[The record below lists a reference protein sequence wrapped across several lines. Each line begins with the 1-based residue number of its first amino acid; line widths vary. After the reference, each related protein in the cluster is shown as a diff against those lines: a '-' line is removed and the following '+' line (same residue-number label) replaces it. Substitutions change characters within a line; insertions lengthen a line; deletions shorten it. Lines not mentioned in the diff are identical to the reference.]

1 MINTEKEIWIFLSH
15 SNKDFEKVRKIRN
28 YLEEHS
34 CRPLMF
40 YLMCLNNDDEISDL
54 IKREIDCRDRFIIC
68 SSENSRSSKWVQ
80 AEVSYI
86 TSCQRTYDI
95 IDLSIPDD
103 EINRLLDAIIRRI
116 RVCLIG
122 SDSDKQFAWDVF
134 AHIRKYDLRCMI
146 EESIEEINKVGF
158 VVFFASNLSLKS
170 QKCLSLLAECI
181 KQNVPIL
188 VLDIDKYADINSKIL
203 FKDKWDL
210 IYTPR
215 KYVSG
220 IPDNQ
225 PLIIKSISTVEEP
238 IETAIDEI
246 LNRAFP
252 CWDIY
257 TMAKNF
263 LEGFYVDRDEDEAN
277 RLFKI
282 AYKKADELDSDG
294 YPGGTLF
301 LARCQAN
308 GYGTP
313 KDLQEALLNYHHYL
327 RMCGGNE
334 FLHAEIAKVQTELN
348 ESS

>member
-40 YLMCLNNDDEISDL
+40 YLMCLNNDDEINDL

-95 IDLSIPDD
+95 IDLSMPDD
-103 EINRLLDAIIRRI
+103 EINRLLDIIIRRT

-122 SDSDKQFAWDVF
+122 CDGNKQFTWDVF

-146 EESIEEINKVGF
+146 EESTEEINKVGF
-158 VVFFASNLSLKS
+158 VVFFASKLSLKS
-170 QKCLSLLAECI
+170 QECSSLLAQCI
-181 KQNVPIL
+181 KHDVPIL
-188 VLDIDKYADINSKIL
+188 VLNIDKYAVINSKIL
-203 FKDKWDL
+203 FKDKWNL

-215 KYVSG
+215 NYISG

-225 PLIIKSISTVEEP
+225 ALIIKNIFAVDEP
-238 IETAIDEI
+238 MEAAIDEI

-263 LEGFYVDRDEDEAN
+263 LEGFYVDSDKDEAN

-282 AYKKADELDSDG
+282 AYKKAEDLNSDG

-308 GYGTP
+308 GFGTP
-313 KDLQEALLNYHHYL
+313 KDLRGALLNYHHYL
-327 RMCGGNE
+327 RMCGGDE
-334 FLHAEIAKVQTELN
+334 FLRAEIAKVQAELN
-348 ESS
+348 ESL